1 MLIFIFVSWEFGLV
15 NGNVSQDFP
24 FAQGVIASLLLN
36 FIGVLLPDSC
46 PPFDNCF
53 KAKAFP
59 ASKYFLLRLLAIK
72 TLFSSFQRMSLRV
85 CNLLINIKFFFAS
98 QSNNDHFLMILSK
111 IFPGKLLLKVSAFTC
126 CEWICFCTVP
136 HTIALQWQYHLKKKK
151 HLMVTNQGQFFA
163 DGPYECNPLN
173 QHYLIYQK

>member
-1 MLIFIFVSWEFGLV
+1 MLIFIVVSWEFGVV
-15 NGNVSQDFP
+15 NTNVSQDFP

-85 CNLLINIKFFFAS
+85 FNLLINTKFFFTS
-98 QSNNDHFLMILSK
+98 QWNNYHFLTILSK
-111 IFPGKLLLKVSAFTC
+111 IFPGKLLLKGLCIYLLWVNLFLYRTSYHSITMAVSSQ
-126 CEWICFCTVP
+126 E
-136 HTIALQWQYHLKKKK
+136 KK
-151 HLMVTNQGQFFA
+151 HLMVTNQGQFA

>member
-1 MLIFIFVSWEFGLV
+1 MLLLSLLMFPYLLPSLLVLHYFEHNFYPYLSLSPGENPPSKVSMCFQV
-15 NGNVSQDFP
+15 NVNFYLCFLRIGVVNANVSQDFP

-126 CEWICFCTVP
+126 CE
-136 HTIALQWQYHLKKKK
+136 
-151 HLMVTNQGQFFA
+151 
-163 DGPYECNPLN
+163 
-173 QHYLIYQK
+173 